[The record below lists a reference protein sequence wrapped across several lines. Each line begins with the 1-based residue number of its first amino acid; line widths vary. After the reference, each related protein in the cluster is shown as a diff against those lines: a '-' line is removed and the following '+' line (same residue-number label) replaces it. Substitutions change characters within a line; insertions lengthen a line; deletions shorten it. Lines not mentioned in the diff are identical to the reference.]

1 MPAISGASCRGLAAP
16 DGTGASRAVWPQAME
31 ARVLDDGTMSYRVLP
46 AEAAPAAAV
55 LFAHGFAESAMRHA
69 PTLEAFARA
78 GIAAYAYDLRGHGRS
93 PGSRGFIR
101 RFGDLLDASA
111 LARTWV
117 AADSPGTPLFLM
129 GYSLGGLVS
138 VRSAER
144 DPDGLAGVVLVA
156 PGFEIAGDLPAI
168 VRRLGVVVGDVLPH
182 VPVAQLRL
190 KHLRPDE
197 PRPASLLE
205 VLLPRDPLIPARTAA
220 ELIRASDAALAG
232 ARDWSIPTLVVH
244 GDLDRV
250 VPLACSS
257 RFVERASH
265 AETTLDVIH
274 GGHHD
279 LLHGRDADAVRAAVL
294 AWIQAHA
301 Q

>member
-1 MPAISGASCRGLAAP
+1 
-16 DGTGASRAVWPQAME
+16 ME

-46 AEAAPAAAV
+46 PGGSPAAAV

-69 PTLEAFARA
+69 PTLEALAAA

-101 RFGDLLDASA
+101 RFDDLLDASA
-111 LARTWV
+111 LARAWV
-117 AADSPGTPLFLM
+117 AAESPGIPLFLM

-144 DPDGLAGVVLVA
+144 DPDGIDGVVLVS
-156 PGFEIAGDLPAI
+156 PGFEIAHDLPAF
-168 VRRLGVVVGDVLPH
+168 VRRLGIVAGEIVPH

-197 PRPASLLE
+197 ARTQSLIDA
-205 VLLPRDPLIPARTAA
+205 LLPRDPLIPARTAG
-220 ELIRASDAALAG
+220 ELIRASDAAFA
-232 ARDWSIPTLVVH
+232 AEVTYRVPTLVLH
-244 GDLDRV
+244 GELDRV
-250 VPLACSS
+250 VPLASAR
-257 RFVERASH
+257 RFVERASG
-265 AETTLDVIH
+265 AEATLDVMP

-294 AWIQAHA
+294 AWIRAHA
-301 Q
+301 P

>member
-1 MPAISGASCRGLAAP
+1 
-16 DGTGASRAVWPQAME
+16 ME
-31 ARVLDDGTMSYRVLP
+31 ARVLDDGTMSYHVLP
-46 AEAAPAAAV
+46 TEGAPTAAV

-101 RFGDLLDASA
+101 RFDDLLDASS
-111 LARTWV
+111 LARAWV
-117 AADSPGTPLFLM
+117 AADSPGVPLFLM

-144 DPDGLAGVVLVA
+144 DPAGLAGVVLVA

-168 VRRLGVVVGDVLPH
+168 VRRLGTVVGDIAPH

-197 PRPASLLE
+197 PRAASLLE

-232 ARDWSIPTLVVH
+232 AREWRVPTLVVH

-250 VPLACSS
+250 VPLACAR
-257 RFVERASH
+257 RFVERATQ
-265 AETTLDVIH
+265 ADTTLDVIP

-279 LLHGRDADAVRAAVL
+279 LLHGRDADAVRASVL
-294 AWIQAHA
+294 AWIRARA
-301 Q
+301 R

>member
-1 MPAISGASCRGLAAP
+1 
-16 DGTGASRAVWPQAME
+16 ME
-31 ARVLDDGTMSYRVLP
+31 ARLLDDGTMTYRVLP

-69 PTLEAFARA
+69 ATLETFARA

-101 RFGDLLDASA
+101 RFADLLDASSI
-111 LARTWV
+111 ARAWV
-117 AADSPGTPLFLM
+117 AADSPGVPLFLM

-144 DPDGLAGVVLVA
+144 NPDDLGGVILVA
-156 PGFEIAGDLPAI
+156 PGFEIAGNLPEI
-168 VRRLGVVVGDVLPH
+168 VRRLGVVVGDVMPH

-197 PRPASLLE
+197 PRASSLLE

-232 ARDWSIPTLVVH
+232 AREWNVPTLVVH

-250 VPLACSS
+250 VPLACSR
-257 RFVERASH
+257 RFVERASL

-279 LLHGRDADAVRAAVL
+279 LLHGRDADAVRESIL

-301 Q
+301 R

>member
-1 MPAISGASCRGLAAP
+1 
-16 DGTGASRAVWPQAME
+16 ME

-46 AEAAPAAAV
+46 AEGTPAAAV

-69 PTLEAFARA
+69 ATLEALAAA

-101 RFGDLLDASA
+101 RFDDLLAASS
-111 LARTWV
+111 LARAWV
-117 AADSPGTPLFLM
+117 AADAPGVPLFLM

-144 DPDGLAGVVLVA
+144 DPDGIDGVVLIA
-156 PGFEIAGDLPAI
+156 PGFEIAHDLPAFVRSLGIAVGEI
-168 VRRLGVVVGDVLPH
+168 VPH

-197 PRPASLLE
+197 PRAASFLDA
-205 VLLPRDPLIPARTAA
+205 LLPRDPLIPARTAG
-220 ELIRASDAALAG
+220 ELIRASDAAFAG
-232 ARDWSIPTLVVH
+232 EGTYRAPTLVLH
-244 GDLDRV
+244 GELDRV
-250 VPLACSS
+250 VPLASAR

-265 AETTLDVIH
+265 AEATLDVIS

-279 LLHGRDADAVRAAVL
+279 LLHGRDADAVRASIL
-294 AWIQAHA
+294 AWIRAHA
-301 Q
+301 R

>member
-1 MPAISGASCRGLAAP
+1 
-16 DGTGASRAVWPQAME
+16 ME
-31 ARVLDDGTMSYRVLP
+31 ARVLDDGTMTYRVLP

-69 PTLEAFARA
+69 ATLEAFARA

-101 RFGDLLDASA
+101 RFADLLDASA
-111 LARTWV
+111 LARAWV
-117 AADSPGTPLFLM
+117 AADSPGLPLFLM

-144 DPDGLAGVVLVA
+144 DPGGLGGVVLIA
-156 PGFEIAGDLPAI
+156 PGFEIAGDLPAV
-168 VRRLGVVVGDVLPH
+168 VRRLGIVVGDVVPH

-197 PRPASLLE
+197 PRASSLLE

-232 ARDWSIPTLVVH
+232 ARDWQAPTLLVH

-250 VPLACSS
+250 VPLACSR
-257 RFVERASH
+257 RFVERASR
-265 AETTLDVIH
+265 AETTLEVIH

-279 LLHGRDADAVRAAVL
+279 LLHGHDADAVRASVV
-294 AWIQAHA
+294 AWIAAHA
-301 Q
+301 R